1 MAEKRCLTDLP
12 LPGRGLIVQSFEYTR
27 QVQLYIVYVLRD
39 GLRMLCVES

>member
-1 MAEKRCLTDLP
+1 MAEKRCLMDPTAAR
-12 LPGRGLIVQSFEYTR
+12 PGFKVQSFEYTR